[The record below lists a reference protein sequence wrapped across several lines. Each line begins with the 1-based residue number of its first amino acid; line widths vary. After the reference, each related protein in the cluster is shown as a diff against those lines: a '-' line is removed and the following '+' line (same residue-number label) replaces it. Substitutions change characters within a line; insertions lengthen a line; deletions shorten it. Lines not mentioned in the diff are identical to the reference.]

1 MAAADP
7 EASLE
12 AADTLLDLLNG
23 ERVSPEGA
31 AEWVERGLEVL
42 ERNKEVGRGYF
53 RLGSKYSLQVLE
65 ELKEGLALKSVA
77 RVLKLYATALSGH
90 EIAIRGTNEMQAVD
104 VFGVDHIILPPEM
117 HFFEDDASNF
127 TAYKVATAHGAGRI
141 EFGTYQ
147 FSLGDIP
154 ETVENLAGP
163 LLRGVPLSTL
173 RPTVT
178 DLTRFYEI
186 FPQPALARDL
196 FNIVEGHRV
205 DAAIRRAY
213 PGIRRDMAMIQ
224 GASAER
230 RPDLASL
237 SDAQAVV
244 EGLLQHS
251 LGMAS
256 DLSGLAS
263 ATQTLIAEAIPMLA
277 AVEGEDARVGDAATL
292 TGALYALIDDGLANA
307 GEQTMPREADEDAG
321 APPPESE
328 GSEPPPEGSGVEDY
342 EQMELPPFMT
352 PVMEEMVRPP
362 SDAPVK
368 REAEQAEGQPEG
380 TGDKKPPGEDAEAEQ
395 SDKAMNTTEAQ
406 RGQGSP
412 EEIAQQASSE
422 GDDEAPPGA
431 ADGRSDDAEGSGSDS
446 PEQTGLGDVPHVEP
460 EAVEE
465 DLGEQVFHYDEWDHK
480 IEDYRPAWCTLTEH
494 RQTRT
499 QEGFVAATFHEFGGI
514 VTQIRR
520 NFQLMR
526 PEALRKMRYMEDG
539 DDLDTDGLV
548 EYVVDRKAR
557 VSPTPRV
564 YIKREKRDRDVTTA
578 FLVDMSSSTDRKIDG
593 RKRIIDIEKEAL
605 LLMCEAL
612 EAIRDE
618 YAIYGFSGSGREDAE
633 FYVVKELGERYDDRV
648 KDRIGGIYARQKT
661 RMGPAIRHAT
671 RRLAGADSNVKL
683 MILLTDGKP
692 YDSDTYQ
699 DNTYAQEDTKMALR
713 EARREKIHLFCVTVD
728 REGADYL
735 PHMYSDANFI
745 VVDDIRTL
753 PQKLPQL
760 YRRLTT

>member
-1 MAAADP
+1 M
-7 EASLE
+7 
-12 AADTLLDLLNG
+12 
-23 ERVSPEGA
+23 
-31 AEWVERGLEVL
+31 
-42 ERNKEVGRGYF
+42 
-53 RLGSKYSLQVLE
+53 
-65 ELKEGLALKSVA
+65 
-77 RVLKLYATALSGH
+77 
-90 EIAIRGTNEMQAVD
+90 
-104 VFGVDHIILPPEM
+104 
-117 HFFEDDASNF
+117 
-127 TAYKVATAHGAGRI
+127 
-141 EFGTYQ
+141 
-147 FSLGDIP
+147 
-154 ETVENLAGP
+154 
-163 LLRGVPLSTL
+163 STL
-173 RPTVT
+173 HATET
-178 DLTRFYEI
+178 DLGRFYEI

-196 FNIVEGHRV
+196 FTIVEGHRV
-205 DAAIRRAY
+205 DTAIRRAY
-213 PGIRRDMAMIQ
+213 PGIRRDMALIQ
-224 GASAER
+224 NASAGR
-230 RPDLASL
+230 RPGLATL

-244 EGLLQHS
+244 EALLQHT
-251 LGMAS
+251 L
-256 DLSGLAS
+256 GLAPDRS
-263 ATQTLIAEAIPMLA
+263 ELAPVTQTLIVRAVQMLG
-277 AVEGEDARVGDAATL
+277 AVEGEDARVADAATL
-292 TGALYALIDDGLANA
+292 TGALYLLIDEGLSDP
-307 GEQTMPREADEDAG
+307 GERLGPEAPPPEAG
-321 APPPESE
+321 APPPETDGAE
-328 GSEPPPEGSGVEDY
+328 QPPPAGGSGVDDY
-342 EQMELPPFMT
+342 EQLELPPFMT
-352 PVMEEMVRPP
+352 PVMEELVRPP

-368 REAEQAEGQPEG
+368 REAEGAEPQPDGEGQKKETEGEGEAPEDA
-380 TGDKKPPGEDAEAEQ
+380 DKTMRTSEAQAGQGEKDEVAQQTSAHGEEDTPPGTAE
-395 SDKAMNTTEAQ
+395 
-406 RGQGSP
+406 
-412 EEIAQQASSE
+412 
-422 GDDEAPPGA
+422 
-431 ADGRSDDAEGSGSDS
+431 GRSDDAEGGGSDS
-446 PEQTGLGDVPHVEP
+446 PDQTGLGEVPHVEL
-460 EAVEE
+460 EADED

-526 PEALRKMRYMEDG
+526 PEALRKMRYQEDG

-564 YIKREKRDRDVTTA
+564 YIKRDKRDRDVTTA
-578 FLVDMSSSTDRKIDG
+578 FVVDMSSSTDRKIDG

-618 YAIYGFSGSGREDAE
+618 YAIYGFSGSGREDCE

-648 KDRIGGIYARQKT
+648 KGRIGGIYARQKT
-661 RMGPAIRHAT
+661 RMGPALRHAT
-671 RRLAGADSNVKL
+671 RRLAAADSNVKL

-735 PHMYSDANFI
+735 PHMYSDANFV
-745 VVDDIRTL
+745 VVDDVRTL

>member
-1 MAAADP
+1 M
-7 EASLE
+7 
-12 AADTLLDLLNG
+12 
-23 ERVSPEGA
+23 
-31 AEWVERGLEVL
+31 
-42 ERNKEVGRGYF
+42 
-53 RLGSKYSLQVLE
+53 
-65 ELKEGLALKSVA
+65 
-77 RVLKLYATALSGH
+77 
-90 EIAIRGTNEMQAVD
+90 
-104 VFGVDHIILPPEM
+104 
-117 HFFEDDASNF
+117 
-127 TAYKVATAHGAGRI
+127 
-141 EFGTYQ
+141 
-147 FSLGDIP
+147 
-154 ETVENLAGP
+154 
-163 LLRGVPLSTL
+163 STL
-173 RPTVT
+173 RPTET

-196 FNIVEGHRV
+196 FTIVEGHRV
-205 DAAIRRAY
+205 DSAIRRAY
-213 PGIRRDMAMIQ
+213 PGIRRDMALIQ

-230 RPDLASL
+230 RPQLATL

-244 EGLLQHS
+244 EALLQHT
-251 LGMAS
+251 LG
-256 DLSGLAS
+256 LSPDRSELAP
-263 ATQTLIAEAIPMLA
+263 ATQTLIVRAVQMMD

-292 TGALYALIDDGLANA
+292 TSELYLLIDEGLSDP
-307 GEQTMPREADEDAG
+307 GERTSPEQQPQDAG
-321 APPPESE
+321 APPPDADGAEQ
-328 GSEPPPEGSGVEDY
+328 PPPAGGSGVDDY

-352 PVMEEMVRPP
+352 PVMEELVRPP

-368 REAEQAEGQPEG
+368 REAEGAEPQPDGEGQKKETEG
-380 TGDKKPPGEDAEAEQ
+380 EGEPPEDA
-395 SDKAMNTTEAQ
+395 DKAMRTSEAQ
-406 RGQGSP
+406 TGQG
-412 EEIAQQASSE
+412 EKDEVAQQTSSSGE
-422 GDDEAPPGA
+422 EDAPPGTA
-431 ADGRSDDAEGSGSDS
+431 EGRSDDAEGGGSDS
-446 PEQTGLGDVPHVEP
+446 PDQSGLGDVPQIEQ
-460 EAVEE
+460 EAEE
-465 DLGEQVFHYDEWDHK
+465 DDLGEQVFHYDEWDHK

-526 PEALRKMRYMEDG
+526 PEALRKMRYQEDG

-564 YIKREKRDRDVTTA
+564 YIKRDKRDRDVTTA
-578 FLVDMSSSTDRKIDG
+578 FVVDMSSSTDRKIDG

-618 YAIYGFSGSGREDAE
+618 YAIYGFSGSGREDCE

-648 KDRIGGIYARQKT
+648 KGRIGGIYARQKT
-661 RMGPAIRHAT
+661 RMGPALRHAT
-671 RRLAGADSNVKL
+671 RRLAAADSNVKL

-699 DNTYAQEDTKMALR
+699 DNAYAQEDTKMALR

-735 PHMYSDANFI
+735 PHMYSDANFV
-745 VVDDIRTL
+745 VVDDVRTL

>member
-1 MAAADP
+1 
-7 EASLE
+7 
-12 AADTLLDLLNG
+12 
-23 ERVSPEGA
+23 V
-31 AEWVERGLEVL
+31 
-42 ERNKEVGRGYF
+42 
-53 RLGSKYSLQVLE
+53 
-65 ELKEGLALKSVA
+65 
-77 RVLKLYATALSGH
+77 
-90 EIAIRGTNEMQAVD
+90 
-104 VFGVDHIILPPEM
+104 
-117 HFFEDDASNF
+117 
-127 TAYKVATAHGAGRI
+127 
-141 EFGTYQ
+141 
-147 FSLGDIP
+147 
-154 ETVENLAGP
+154 
-163 LLRGVPLSTL
+163 STL
-173 RPTVT
+173 RPTASE
-178 DLTRFYEI
+178 LTLFYEI
-186 FPQPALARDL
+186 FPQPALVRDL

-213 PGIRRDMAMIQ
+213 PGIRRDMALIQ

-230 RPDLASL
+230 RPDLATL

-244 EGLLQHS
+244 EGLLQHT
-251 LGMAS
+251 LGMSS

-263 ATQTLIAEAIPMLA
+263 ATQSLVLESVAMMA
-277 AVEGEDARVGDAATL
+277 AVEVVGTQVGDAAIL
-292 TGALYALIDDGLANA
+292 AAELYALIDERLSSA
-307 GEQTMPREADEDAG
+307 GDQSLPRDDTAEDTG
-321 APPPESE
+321 SPPPEA
-328 GSEPPPEGSGVEDY
+328 GDAEPPPSSGVEDY

-352 PVMEEMVRPP
+352 PVMEQLVRPP

-380 TGDKKPPGEDAEAEQ
+380 QGEQKPPGEDAEA
-395 SDKAMNTTEAQ
+395 DKAMNTTEAQ
-406 RGQGSP
+406 AGQGSP
-412 EEIAQQASSE
+412 EEVAQQSSSE
-422 GDDEAPPGA
+422 GDEEAPPGG

-446 PEQTGLGDVPHVEP
+446 PDQTGLADVPQVEA
-460 EAVEE
+460 EAQEE

-593 RKRIIDIEKEAL
+593 RKAIIDIEKEAL

-618 YAIYGFSGSGREDAE
+618 YAIYGFSGSGREDSQ

-648 KDRIGGIYARQKT
+648 KNRIGGIYARQKT

-671 RRLAGADSNVKL
+671 RRLAAADSNVKL

-699 DNTYAQEDTKMALR
+699 DNAYAQEDTKMALR
-713 EARREKIHLFCVTVD
+713 EARRAKIHLFCVTVD

-735 PHMYSDANFI
+735 PHMYSDANFV
-745 VVDDIRTL
+745 VVDDVRTL